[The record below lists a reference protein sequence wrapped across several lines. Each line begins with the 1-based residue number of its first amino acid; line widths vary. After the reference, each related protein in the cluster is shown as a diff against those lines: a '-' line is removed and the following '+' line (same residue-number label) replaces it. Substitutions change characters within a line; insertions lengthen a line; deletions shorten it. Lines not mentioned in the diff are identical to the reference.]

1 MGKGDYN
8 FFASSNEK
16 DVLDDVCPKLS
27 YEQRLWGFCICA
39 GIGWFMSFCA
49 FISFFQGNLTTFA
62 IVFTFGNMV
71 AIMRYLNYISKI
83 AHAFYRVL
91 KINLRKWFKEI
102 GWYQQSFSFL
112 LWYLL

>member
-8 FFASSNEK
+8 FFASSNDK

-71 AIMRYLNYISKI
+71 AIMSTC
-83 AHAFYRVL
+83 
-91 KINLRKWFKEI
+91 
-102 GWYQQSFSFL
+102 FL
-112 LWYLL
+112 SGPKD